1 MRRKTLLAAWYS
13 APLLPM
19 AVYGIRLGGGVL
31 NAYFLS
37 VALGLA
43 AYTWFC
49 GLLVLNSRPAY
60 ALKALGEEGLTALMA
75 RTPLLILC
83 VALVHRVLK
92 AGLFSRL
99 STEALPGGFLAS
111 TFQTLRRGMAL
122 GASTR
127 QSALGGIILVLLLV
141 FVGLGYLFLK
151 KTAGPGSR
159 LGKLRGLVFT
169 AQGWTAWG
177 SLVLYLGTGAISI
190 LALWH
195 ILSASSTSFSS
206 NPVGASLLLAELGYG
221 LFSWLGAR
229 IREGW
234 KAPSPSL
241 VKGRLGARIQR

>member
-1 MRRKTLLAAWYS
+1 MRRKTLLVAWFS
-13 APLLPM
+13 APLLPI
-19 AVYGIRLGGGVL
+19 AVYGIRLGAIL

-60 ALKALGEEGLTALMA
+60 ALKALGEEGLTSLMA
-75 RTPLLILC
+75 RTPVLILC
-83 VALVHRVLK
+83 LALAHRVLK

-111 TFQTLRRGMAL
+111 TFQTLRRGLAF
-122 GASTR
+122 GATTR
-127 QSALGGIILVLLLV
+127 QGLLGGILLALLLV

-151 KTAGPGSR
+151 KKASPSSKVGR
-159 LGKLRGLVFT
+159 LRGLIFAVR
-169 AQGWTAWG
+169 GWTAWG

-206 NPVGASLLLAELGYG
+206 NPAGAALLLAELGYG

-234 KAPSPSL
+234 KAPAPSL
-241 VKGRLGARIQR
+241 VKGRLGPRT

>member
-1 MRRKTLLAAWYS
+1 MRRKTLLAAWFS
-13 APLLPM
+13 APILPI
-19 AVYGIRLGGGVL
+19 AVYGIRLGGVL

-60 ALKALGEEGLTALMA
+60 ALKALGEEGLTTLMA
-75 RTPLLILC
+75 KAPILILC
-83 VALVHRVLK
+83 VSLVHRVLK
-92 AGLFSRL
+92 VGLFSRL

-111 TFQTLRRGMAL
+111 TFQTIRRGLTLGATTRQGAL
-122 GASTR
+122 GVI
-127 QSALGGIILVLLLV
+127 LLVLLSV

-151 KTAGPGSR
+151 RTAGSASR
-159 LGKLRGLVFT
+159 VGKLRGLVF
-169 AQGWTAWG
+169 ASQGWTAWG

-234 KAPSPSL
+234 KAPSPRL
-241 VKGRLGARIQR
+241 VKGRLGPRT